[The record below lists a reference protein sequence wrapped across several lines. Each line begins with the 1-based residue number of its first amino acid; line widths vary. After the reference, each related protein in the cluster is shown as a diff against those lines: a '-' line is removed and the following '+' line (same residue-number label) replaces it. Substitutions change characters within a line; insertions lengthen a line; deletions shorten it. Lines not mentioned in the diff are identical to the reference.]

1 MRILT
6 LNVRGFGNS
15 LKWRHVKDYIR
26 KEDVKMVCLQEVRM
40 ESFSLNKC
48 CQLWGDNDIDY
59 LYSEPLNG
67 AGGILTIWHKIF
79 FQCTNHIIDRWF
91 IVFIGLAKEVNT
103 PVIIVNVYSSCIMQ
117 VKRKM
122 WADLLEIRQREQ
134 CNSWCVLGDFN
145 FVRNERERR
154 GINRLSGINRETQG
168 FNNFID
174 SMEMVDL
181 PCIGRKFTWYRP
193 NGKAKSR
200 LDRFLTTFD
209 WLQQWPGSKQY
220 VLDRQIS
227 DHCALVLKSNVVDWG
242 PKPFRFLDIWQ
253 EEKEFE
259 IFVKSK
265 WENYLVQGNEIL
277 VLKEKLK
284 MLKSDL
290 KGWNKDVF
298 GHTDKIKLDIVKK
311 IQELDMRDDEDGLD
325 ENMIMERR
333 DLLSQLQVINTR
345 NESLLQQKSIA
356 LWIKQGDSNSTFF
369 HASIKW
375 RRMRNEIKGVL
386 FQNSGSW
393 VEEPDT
399 VKEMVKEFY
408 KNKMTVV
415 DDIGVRLDNVEFKE
429 LSDYDNRFL
438 TEPFDG
444 KEIK

>member
-1 MRILT
+1 
-6 LNVRGFGNS
+6 
-15 LKWRHVKDYIR
+15 
-26 KEDVKMVCLQEVRM
+26 
-40 ESFSLNKC
+40 
-48 CQLWGDNDIDY
+48 
-59 LYSEPLNG
+59 
-67 AGGILTIWHKIF
+67 
-79 FQCTNHIIDRWF
+79 
-91 IVFIGLAKEVNT
+91 
-103 PVIIVNVYSSCIMQ
+103 
-117 VKRKM
+117 
-122 WADLLEIRQREQ
+122 
-134 CNSWCVLGDFN
+134 
-145 FVRNERERR
+145 
-154 GINRLSGINRETQG
+154 
-168 FNNFID
+168 
-174 SMEMVDL
+174 MEMVDL
-181 PCIGRKFTWYRP
+181 SCIGTKFTWYRP

-209 WLQQWPGSKQY
+209 WLQHWPGSKQY

-325 ENMIMERR
+325 ENMIMVRR